1 MPWANNGEKL
11 NGQKCIFLRPLPL
24 APLSCLLLALL
35 GGADMVR
42 AAQRTALTTAGGKV
56 I

>member
-1 MPWANNGEKL
+1 MGKSAFSFALSRWL
-11 NGQKCIFLRPLPL
+11 
-24 APLSCLLLALL
+24 PLSCLLLALL